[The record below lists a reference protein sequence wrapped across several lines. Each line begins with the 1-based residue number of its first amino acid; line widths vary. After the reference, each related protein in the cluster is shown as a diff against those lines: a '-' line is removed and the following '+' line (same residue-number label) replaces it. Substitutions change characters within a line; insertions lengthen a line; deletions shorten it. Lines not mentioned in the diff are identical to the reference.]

1 MIAWARL
8 RHMHKPTP
16 PPTQTGRR
24 AALAHEPHPT
34 PPRSWEPFFSPQPT
48 GHADYTHHNTA
59 MLDLHK
65 PPAGH
70 DTKTYFSHSHLPSYI
85 DAAHPPGKKAPFRA
99 FAALPHAH
107 TLDLL
112 LPPEIWD
119 VVRAHLD
126 GLGARVYARAYL
138 GLEDIL
144 ADDFLD
150 AYVRNGSA
158 SMLAAGRDTRMSL
171 VDGVLRLEM
180 ARGVYERAGLV
191 GAPVEDGGMKHQRSR
206 WVVEC
211 DLKAGSMRRGKKGF
225 ERILWAAKNVLG
237 ESRRWLFWCA
247 NPSFGESVGEGRE
260 VLSRHAPEV
269 VALEPRVEGREGV
282 AVPRLGVSGNGLS
295 GLYDQEDALAL
306 LEWLDLLNLGSPRV
320 RVASDIDSHLC
331 RYDVP
336 DFGHGVEARGLVH
349 VRWSGLLTPD
359 FVRELFLEVWNA
371 GFKSKRDTKRRR
383 GSAAQDGD
391 VRMEGAEEEGDGE
404 KWFSLSAQAFGGQK
418 AWSLMQFANRETL
431 VWEIE
436 S

>member
-1 MIAWARL
+1 VMAWARL
-8 RHMHKPTP
+8 STHMHKPTP
-16 PPTQTGRR
+16 PHTGRGTTRR
-24 AALAHEPHPT
+24 ASERASTVSTAVLGT
-34 PPRSWEPFFSPQPT
+34 FFRRTTRTSGRQ
-48 GHADYTHHNTA
+48 HNAA

-119 VVRAHLD
+119 VVRTHLAELD
-126 GLGARVYARAYL
+126 ARVYARAYL
-138 GLEDIL
+138 SLSDIL
-144 ADDFLD
+144 ADDFLN

-180 ARGVYERAGLV
+180 ARGLYERAGLV
-191 GAPVEDGGMKHQRSR
+191 GVPIEDGGMKHQRSR

-211 DLKAGSMRRGKKGF
+211 DLKAASMRRGKKGL
-225 ERILWAAKNVLG
+225 ERVLWAAKNVLG
-237 ESRRWLFWCA
+237 ESRRWLFWSA
-247 NPSFGESVGEGRE
+247 NPSFDESVGEGRE

-269 VALEPRVEGREGV
+269 VALEPQVEVREGV
-282 AVPRLGVSGNGLS
+282 AVPLLDVRGNGLS

-306 LEWLDLLNLGSPRV
+306 LEWLDMLNLGSPRV
-320 RVASDIDSHLC
+320 RVGNDIDSHLC

-359 FVRELFLEVWNA
+359 FIRELFLAVWNA
-371 GFKSKRDTKRRR
+371 GFKSKRDAKKRR
-383 GSAAQDGD
+383 GSTAEDGD
-391 VRMEGAEEEGDGE
+391 ISMKGAEEEGDKE